1 MSATVV
7 SYTSGTDTLV
17 VNVNDVVGSGTYASW
32 SINLDGATGVQ
43 GTQGLQGSQGEQG
56 TQGTQGVQGIQGTS
70 GLAGTYA
77 ANITPS
83 SPYSTTVFVVNHAL
97 GTQDVQVV
105 VYDTF
110 SGAMPQE
117 VVTDVYVVD
126 SNNIDVVFAVAPTSG
141 QTYRVV
147 VRG

>member
-1 MSATVV
+1 M
-7 SYTSGTDTLV
+7 
-17 VNVNDVVGSGTYASW
+17 
-32 SINLDGATGVQ
+32 TGVQ
-43 GTQGLQGSQGEQG
+43 TCALPICLQGLQGETGTQGLQGTDG
-56 TQGTQGVQGIQGTS
+56 TQGTQGTS

-77 ANITPS
+77 TTITPS
-83 SPYSTTVFVVNHAL
+83 NPYSTTVFVINHAL
-97 GTQDVQVV
+97 GTQDVQVT

-126 SNNIDVVFAVAPTSG
+126 SNNIDVVFAAAPTSG

>member
-1 MSATVV
+1 MLFRFTTGAQGIQGI
-7 SYTSGTDTLV
+7 SGL
-17 VNVNDVVGSGTYASW
+17 SGTYA
-32 SINLDGATGVQ
+32 T
-43 GTQGLQGSQGEQG
+43 T
-56 TQGTQGVQGIQGTS
+56 
-70 GLAGTYA
+70 
-77 ANITPS
+77 ITPS
-83 SPYSTTVFVVNHAL
+83 NPYSTTVFVINHAL
-97 GTQDVQVV
+97 GTQDVQVT

-126 SNNIDVVFAVAPTSG
+126 SNNIDVVFAAAPTSG

>member
-1 MSATVV
+1 MLFRSAQ
-7 SYTSGTDTLV
+7 
-17 VNVNDVVGSGTYASW
+17 
-32 SINLDGATGVQ
+32 GAD
-43 GTQGLQGSQGEQG
+43 G
-56 TQGTQGVQGIQGTS
+56 TQGTDGAQGTTGAQGIQGTS
-70 GLAGTYA
+70 GLSGTYA
-77 ANITPS
+77 ETITPS
-83 SPYSTTVFVVNHAL
+83 SPYSTTVFAITHSL
-97 GTQDVQVV
+97 GTQDVQVT